1 MIHHKELMAQFKKQ
15 IKIWREYKEKI
26 LELQENHK
34 NKKSKDKKDSD
45 KSKDKKDSDKSKD
58 KKDDGESKD
67 SGESEDKK
75 DDCESKDSGESKD
88 KKDSDESKDDKSK
101 ENNNDGESKDS
112 NKSKDNKDACNDI
125 DIKNIEYDNT
135 FIDIGDT
142 IETEY
147 DDKNT
152 TKLKNDIKKKTN
164 FGKKILKALRLLFLR
179 LMIKTHPDKVGEKFL
194 MQFKEAKNAH
204 ENHNI
209 DDLLMIAIEVN
220 SSIEKL
226 PIDIDIKVLLEAIIY
241 KIEIFKRILNDNL

>member
-1 MIHHKELMAQFKKQ
+1 MIHHKEFMDEFKKQ
-15 IKIWREYKEKI
+15 IKVWREYKKKI
-26 LELQENHK
+26 LELQENYK

-45 KSKDKKDSDKSKD
+45 ESKDKKDSDESKD
-58 KKDDGESKD
+58 KKDKKDSDESKD
-67 SGESEDKK
+67 KKDSDESKDKK
-75 DDCESKDSGESKD
+75 DSDESKD

-112 NKSKDNKDACNDI
+112 DKSKDNKDACNDI
-125 DIKNIEYDNT
+125 DIKKKKNDDT

-179 LMIKTHPDKVGEKFL
+179 LMVKTHPDKVGEKFL

-220 SSIEKL
+220 SSIENL

-241 KIEIFKRILNDNL
+241 KIEIFKRILNENL

>member
-220 SSIEKL
+220 SSIENL

>member
-1 MIHHKELMAQFKKQ
+1 
-15 IKIWREYKEKI
+15 
-26 LELQENHK
+26 LQENYK

-45 KSKDKKDSDKSKD
+45 KSKDKKDS
-58 KKDDGESKD
+58 
-67 SGESEDKK
+67 
-75 DDCESKDSGESKD
+75 GESKD
-88 KKDSDESKDDKSK
+88 KKDSDKSKDKKDSNKSKDKKDSDKSKDNKDDGESKDDKSK
-101 ENNNDGESKDS
+101 ENNNDAESKDS
-112 NKSKDNKDACNDI
+112 NKSKDEKDACNDI
-125 DIKNIEYDNT
+125 DIKKIEYDNT

-152 TKLKNDIKKKTN
+152 TKLKNDIKKQTN

-179 LMIKTHPDKVGEKFL
+179 LMVKTHPDKVGEKFL

-220 SSIEKL
+220 SSIENL

-241 KIEIFKRILNDNL
+241 KIEIFKRILNENL

>member
-34 NKKSKDKKDSD
+34 NK

-220 SSIEKL
+220 SSIENL

-241 KIEIFKRILNDNL
+241 KIEIFKRILNENL

>member
-164 FGKKILKALRLLFLR
+164 FGKKILKALRCLFLR

-220 SSIEKL
+220 SSIENL